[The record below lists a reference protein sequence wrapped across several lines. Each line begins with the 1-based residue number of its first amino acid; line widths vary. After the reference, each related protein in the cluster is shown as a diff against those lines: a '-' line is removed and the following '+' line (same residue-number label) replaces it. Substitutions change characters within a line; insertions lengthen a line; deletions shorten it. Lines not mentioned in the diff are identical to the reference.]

1 VRRTGYAFNTLSSTG
16 GDETNMRC
24 TPLEAG
30 EEKQMGKR
38 NNKLRRGAFGVIAT
52 AVLFVSQFGFAQDL
66 PDSPSVTMGLFPS
79 IESANKTNKRNIP
92 APAGRGP
99 FIDGDVADLSYWSST
114 AALFA
119 TTIVNVEMTA
129 RCSREHTCMT
139 AIDSG
144 IGRGRMYAY
153 TLPTDFLVSYLAYRL
168 KPKTHLWI
176 VPQIALTGGNLFSA
190 GRSYG
195 RIR

>member
-1 VRRTGYAFNTLSSTG
+1 MIKL
-16 GDETNMRC
+16 
-24 TPLEAG
+24 
-30 EEKQMGKR
+30 
-38 NNKLRRGAFGVIAT
+38 NNRLRRSTFAVIAT
-52 AVLFVSQFGFAQDL
+52 SILFVSQLGLAQQL
-66 PDSPSVTMGLFPS
+66 PDAPSFTLGLFPS
-79 IESANKTNKRNIP
+79 MKSENQRSIP
-92 APAGRGP
+92 AAAVRAP
-99 FIDGDVADLSYWSST
+99 FIDGHAADLSYWSST

-119 TTIVNVEMTA
+119 TTIVNVELTA

-139 AIDSG
+139 SIDPG
-144 IGRGRMYAY
+144 VGRGQMYAY

-168 KPKTHLWI
+168 KPKTRLWI

>member
-1 VRRTGYAFNTLSSTG
+1 MRPGSNRGDWDKYEMQTFKTGWEN
-16 GDETNMRC
+16 
-24 TPLEAG
+24 
-30 EEKQMGKR
+30 QMIKL
-38 NNKLRRGAFGVIAT
+38 NSKLRRSAFGVIAT
-52 AVLFVSQFGFAQDL
+52 AVLFVSQVGFAQEL
-66 PDSPSVTMGLFPS
+66 PDAPSFTMGLFPS
-79 IESANKTNKRNIP
+79 IKSANNRSMP
-92 APAGRGP
+92 APAGRAP
-99 FIDGDVADLSYWSST
+99 FIDPRIADLSYWSST

-119 TTIVNVEMTA
+119 TTIVNVELTA
-129 RCSREHTCMT
+129 RCSKEHTCMT
-139 AIDSG
+139 VIDPG

-176 VPQIALTGGNLFSA
+176 VPQIVLTGGNLFSA